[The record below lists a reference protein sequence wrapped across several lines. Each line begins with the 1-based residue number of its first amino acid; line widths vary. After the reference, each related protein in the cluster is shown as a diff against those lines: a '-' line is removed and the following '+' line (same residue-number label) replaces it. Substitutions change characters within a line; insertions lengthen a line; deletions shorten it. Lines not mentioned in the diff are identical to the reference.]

1 MAEVILPGTYI
12 TVRDEGLISAGAVA
26 AGNIGIVGTAA
37 KGPVNEVCILGSFS
51 EAREI
56 FGDADPWPLTV
67 DPNKP
72 PLTLVRAL
80 QLIYN
85 NGGRTVYA
93 VRTAR
98 QSAPKAAM
106 YNVQGTQPVVTLTA
120 KTPGAAGND
129 MTITITDSPPS
140 DPNKKA
146 IQLKSGD
153 VTEDYVVANTTELAA
168 QVRAKPSALVTVEGR
183 GNTQQSTAW
192 TNTPAGGA
200 KFQGGTDEVP
210 KAATYTIRRSS
221 GPVVTLTAK
230 TPGTWGNA
238 IRITIAKAPESE
250 NKAIEL
256 VCGVVKETYVV
267 EDAQNLAT
275 QVKKKSN
282 LVVAGA
288 PASNA
293 QSSTWS
299 DTTDKEGASFTGGT
313 NGEAAIAPDYETSL
327 AKLEGEIV
335 NIIVLAGQDTSMQTS
350 LDAHL
355 KRTEEI
361 KRERI
366 GIIGSNGAGTLSA
379 ITGVTSE
386 LDSPRIIYTAP
397 GLKAS
402 TTDPQTE
409 QVVQVTLPGAYT
421 AAAVAG
427 LISALPV
434 QTSPTNKTL
443 TIEGLS
449 ADFSASQLE
458 NLVTN
463 RVLAVEK
470 RNGYRIVKGITTA
483 TNSAWHQITTRRIV
497 DYALY
502 GVRSA
507 CDPYIGKLNN
517 TRVRGAMKATL
528 DAFLTRMVASEAL
541 VGYKVDVSAT
551 RAQEIAGQA
560 IVTMTIQPT
569 FSIDYIMV
577 TMYLG

>member
-1 MAEVILPGTYI
+1 MAEVIIPGTYI

-37 KGPVNEVCILGSFS
+37 KGPVDEVCILGSFS
-51 EAREI
+51 EAREL
-56 FGDADPWPLTV
+56 FGDADPWPLTM
-67 DPNKP
+67 DSQKH

-93 VRTAR
+93 VRTAC
-98 QSAPKAAM
+98 QDVPKAAT
-106 YNVQGTQPVVTLTA
+106 YVVQGTPQPAVTLTA
-120 KTPGAAGND
+120 KTPGTAGNA
-129 MTITITDSPPS
+129 MTIKITDAPAP
-140 DPNKKA
+140 DAGKKA
-146 IQLKSGD
+146 IQLKSDD
-153 VTEDYVVANTTELAA
+153 VTEDYVVADAA
-168 QVRAKPSALVTVEGR
+168 DFATQVHEKLSTLVTVETS
-183 GNTQQSTAW
+183 GNSQKSSEW
-192 TNTPAGGA
+192 TNTPAAGNR
-200 KFQGGTDEVP
+200 FQGGAAGASP
-210 KAATYTIRRSS
+210 KAATYVIQ
-221 GPVVTLTAK
+221 GQAPVVTLTAK

-238 IRITIAKAPESE
+238 ITVKVAKAPESDK
-250 NKAIEL
+250 KAIEL
-256 VCGVVKETYVV
+256 VCGVVKEGYVV
-267 EDAQNLAT
+267 DDAQDLAT
-275 QVKKKSN
+275 QVKKKSH
-282 LVVAGA
+282 LVVAGTPTSVA
-288 PASNA
+288 KR
-293 QSSTWS
+293 STWS
-299 DTTDKEGASFTGGT
+299 ATSNQGIPFRRGT
-313 NGEAAIAPDYETSL
+313 NGEAATPGDYAASL
-327 AKLEGEIV
+327 AKLEGELINIV
-335 NIIVLAGQDTSMQTS
+335 VLAGQDATMKAS

-355 KRTEEI
+355 KITEEI

-366 GIIGSNGAGTLSA
+366 GIIGSNGTSVPSA
-379 ITGVTSE
+379 ITQVTAE

-402 TTDPQTE
+402 TTDPDTD

-427 LISALPV
+427 LISSLPV

-449 ADFSASQLE
+449 AEFSASQLE

-528 DAFLTRMVASEAL
+528 DAFLTRMVDSEAL